1 MSKTFLVELSK
12 VSRGNLLTKNISS
25 SELDRARF
33 IACRGLEDLGYSV
46 DNYIDQGVTTPE
58 EEQLI
63 SFIQASFED
72 FSLGVPTDIKVK
84 IVDKPNGFLFKFL
97 F

>member
-1 MSKTFLVELSK
+1 MSKTFLVELTK
-12 VSRGNLLTKNISS
+12 VCRGNLLAKNMNS

-46 DNYIDQGVTTPE
+46 DDYIDQGITTPE

-63 SFIQASFED
+63 ALLQPDFEQ
-72 FSLGVPTDIKVK
+72 FTLGVPTDIKVK
-84 IVDKPNGFLFKFL
+84 IIDKPNGFLFKFL
-97 F
+97 Y

>member
-12 VSRGNLLTKNISS
+12 VSRGNLLTKKISG

-46 DNYIDQGVTTPE
+46 ENYIDQGVTTPE

-63 SFIQASFED
+63 SLLQSDFES
-72 FSLGVPTDIKVK
+72 FSLGVPSDIKVK